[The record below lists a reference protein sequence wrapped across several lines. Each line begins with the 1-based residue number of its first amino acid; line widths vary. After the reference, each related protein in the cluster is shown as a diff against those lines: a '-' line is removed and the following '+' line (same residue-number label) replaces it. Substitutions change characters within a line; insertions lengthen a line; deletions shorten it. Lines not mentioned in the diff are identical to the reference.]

1 MIYCII
7 FNNYNELMECECLII
22 FKPYWENKKTDEDH
36 NNKNCKSCYCKA
48 SRGEISF
55 EEYDN
60 ICMLSKKNCGRKFKE
75 VCMICQ
81 E

>member
-1 MIYCII
+1 
-7 FNNYNELMECECLII
+7 MECQCLSI
-22 FKPYWENKKTDEDH
+22 FKPYWDNKKTYEDH

-48 SRGEISF
+48 IRGEISF
-55 EEYDN
+55 EKYEK
-60 ICMLSKKNCGRKFKE
+60 ICLLSKTNSGRKFKE